1 MTERTRFDRAWPSL
15 VALFGTIAV
24 VLALLWAFGD
34 EGAPASEE
42 GETVAE
48 GEQPEEAGAT
58 DEDAAADAEADDQ
71 ATATPEATEPASEPE
86 TAPPELR
93 SPVGILN
100 ATSVP
105 GLAAEAQQLLEQGG
119 WEVPAIA
126 NYSGELTE
134 TTIYYPDESLL
145 ESAEALAAQF
155 PEIGA
160 VEPTIAGLARNR
172 LVLIVTSDWAE
183 THGNG
188 EQPAESG

>member
-58 DEDAAADAEADDQ
+58 DEGGADTEADDQ